1 MYVPYHCMMTDE
13 KRSISRDKDVGF
25 VKVNSKLYSRQSREV
40 LLRSKVSCRSPHY
53 VQADETV
60 YLKQNMTT
68 AKAALPGASH
78 GEVMRALSARWTEA
92 GPEAD
97 HEAHWKAVLA
107 ATRG

>member
-1 MYVPYHCMMTDE
+1 VE
-13 KRSISRDKDVGF
+13 S
-25 VKVNSKLYSRQSREV
+25 VKVNSKLYSRQSREEH
-40 LLRSKVSCRSPHY
+40 RRFKVSCRGHHC

-60 YLKQNMTT
+60 YLKQNMKT

-78 GEVMRALSARWTEA
+78 GDVMRALSARWTEA